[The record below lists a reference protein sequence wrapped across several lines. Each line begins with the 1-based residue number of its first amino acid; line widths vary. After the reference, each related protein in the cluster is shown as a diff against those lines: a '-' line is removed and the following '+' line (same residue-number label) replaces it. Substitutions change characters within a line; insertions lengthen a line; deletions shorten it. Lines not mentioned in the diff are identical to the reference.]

1 MNRTGNA
8 TASTASTATVA
19 AASLTKVRAR
29 RGRSRLRCTT
39 GGREALAEP
48 EHERDSGKHDV
59 RQVHREVLP
68 AEIGRAHALHE
79 DAQVE
84 KSPALR
90 EADHGVESVEDAH
103 PQEVRANPVP
113 GPQGDDRADEA
124 GEQMDDV
131 VDGID
136 LEQAEQEAV
145 GVRESGRVRDEKNA
159 DEPHRVHPR
168 ERRKHRVASS
178 QPSPVGDEAAALTLY
193 STHGPDG
200 RHAARGHGTTSTLT
214 SRASA
219 PPASSRT
226 RRV

>member
-39 GGREALAEP
+39 CGREALAEP

-59 RQVHREVLP
+59 GQVHREVLP

-90 EADHGVESVEDAH
+90 EADHGVESVEDRSEEH
-103 PQEVRANPVP
+103 TSELQSRS
-113 GPQGDDRADEA
+113 
-124 GEQMDDV
+124 
-131 VDGID
+131 D
-136 LEQAEQEAV
+136 LV
-145 GVRESGRVRDEKNA
+145 
-159 DEPHRVHPR
+159 
-168 ERRKHRVASS
+168 
-178 QPSPVGDEAAALTLY
+178 
-193 STHGPDG
+193 
-200 RHAARGHGTTSTLT
+200 
-214 SRASA
+214 
-219 PPASSRT
+219 
-226 RRV
+226 